1 MEVAVPTYILMW
13 LFSVWLMGGYDKP
26 YKLSRLVRGLFIGS
40 LIITFTY
47 AFVNETWRFSRAIII
62 LGAFWTVIASVG
74 LRLLLNLIGLKNYK
88 LDGISTEKNIVI
100 VATQEEGKRVL
111 DTIKQ
116 AIGSVNFIGFVH
128 PDKIYHDKTEE
139 FLGNIVQLGEIA
151 EVYRIDEVIFSTK
164 NLPLHEIIQS
174 MAMVKNTHVDYKIAP
189 EESLFIIGSNSVDNP
204 GDLYTIDINFNI
216 NKPQHR
222 RNKRI
227 LDIGFSVLMLVLLP
241 INLFI
246 QKKPFQ
252 FIKNCFDV
260 LLLKKT
266 WVGYINTTIDNKHLP
281 KIRKGIL
288 NPSDGLKNT
297 TPLDEHTSKRL
308 NLLYAK
314 HYQLDKDV
322 VLMWRGY
329 RRLGRTYGTVER

>member
-1 MEVAVPTYILMW
+1 M
-13 LFSVWLMGGYDKP
+13 
-26 YKLSRLVRGLFIGS
+26 
-40 LIITFTY
+40 
-47 AFVNETWRFSRAIII
+47 
-62 LGAFWTVIASVG
+62 
-74 LRLLLNLIGLKNYK
+74 
-88 LDGISTEKNIVI
+88 
-100 VATQEEGKRVL
+100 
-111 DTIKQ
+111 
-116 AIGSVNFIGFVH
+116 
-128 PDKIYHDKTEE
+128 
-139 FLGNIVQLGEIA
+139 
-151 EVYRIDEVIFSTK
+151 
-164 NLPLHEIIQS
+164 
-174 MAMVKNTHVDYKIAP
+174 
-189 EESLFIIGSNSVDNP
+189 
-204 GDLYTIDINFNI
+204 
-216 NKPQHR
+216 
-222 RNKRI
+222 
-227 LDIGFSVLMLVLLP
+227 P